1 MPWAILIPGARIQK
15 CGCCVIFIMQMKKA
29 FMNDFN
35 TWNEADWF
43 AEWLKLARNE
53 GK

>member
-1 MPWAILIPGARIQK
+1 METTRPA
-15 CGCCVIFIMQMKKA
+15 
-29 FMNDFN
+29 MNDFN
-35 TWNEADWF
+35 TWNEAEWF